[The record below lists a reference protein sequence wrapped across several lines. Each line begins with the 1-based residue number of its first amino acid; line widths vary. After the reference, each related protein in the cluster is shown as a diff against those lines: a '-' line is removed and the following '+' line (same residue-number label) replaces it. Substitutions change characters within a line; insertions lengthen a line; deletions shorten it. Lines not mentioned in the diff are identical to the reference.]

1 MNQRLLAAVLALS
14 VSTPLAAFAKQ
25 CAPVLK
31 DGWVRMGP
39 VAMPMMAGFGRI
51 ENPCPQP
58 VAVVSASSPA
68 FGDVSIHESR
78 VVDGVNRMREMSE
91 LPVAAKSSATLAP
104 GGMHLMLM
112 RPSAPLK
119 EGDKVAVTFKLKDGR
134 EVSGE
139 LVAKKAAPL

>member
-1 MNQRLLAAVLALS
+1 MNPRLLAVLFALS
-14 VSTPLAAFAKQ
+14 AFAPLAASAKQ

-31 DGWVRMGP
+31 DGWVRLGP
-39 VAMPMMAGFGRI
+39 MAMPMMAGFGRI

-58 VAVVSASSPA
+58 VAVVSARSPA

-78 VVDGVNRMREMSE
+78 VVDGVNRMRELAE

-104 GGMHLMLM
+104 GGLHLMLM

-119 EGDKVAVTFKLKDGR
+119 EGDKVVVTFKLKDGR
-134 EVSGE
+134 EISGV
-139 LVAKKAAPL
+139 LATRKTTP

>member
-1 MNQRLLAAVLALS
+1 MNARLLAAFFAVS
-14 VSTPLAAFAKQ
+14 VSAPFAAHAKQ
-25 CAPVLK
+25 CAPVVK
-31 DGWVRMGP
+31 DGWVRLGP

-58 VAVVSASSPA
+58 VAVVSARSPA

-78 VVDGVNRMREMSE
+78 VVDGVNRMRELAE
-91 LPVAAKSSATLAP
+91 LPVAAKSGATLAP
-104 GGMHLMLM
+104 GGLHLMLM

-119 EGDKVAVTFKLKDGR
+119 EGDRIAVTFKLKDGR

-139 LVAKKAAPL
+139 LVAKKTGP

>member
-1 MNQRLLAAVLALS
+1 MNARLLAVFFAVS
-14 VSTPLAAFAKQ
+14 VSAPFAAYAKQ
-25 CAPVLK
+25 CAPVVK
-31 DGWVRMGP
+31 DGWVRLGP

-58 VAVVSASSPA
+58 VAVVSARSPA

-78 VVDGVNRMREMSE
+78 VVDGVNRMRELAE
-91 LPVAAKSSATLAP
+91 LPVAAKSNATLAP
-104 GGMHLMLM
+104 GGLHLMLM

-119 EGDKVAVTFKLKDGR
+119 EGDKVAVIFRLKDGR

-139 LVAKKAAPL
+139 LTARKTAP